1 MLSLVAFNLV
11 HDVMCQQFQTEP
23 LRSEPGAPRLRWHL
37 SLTSWTRPLAGA
49 LRAAADYLDGQD
61 APQGVCLSA

>member
-23 LRSEPGAPRLRWHL
+23 LRREPDAPRLRWRL
-37 SLTSWTRPLAGA
+37 SFASWTRPMANG
-49 LRAAADYLDGQD
+49 LRAAAEYLEGLD
-61 APQGVCLSA
+61 APSGVCLSS